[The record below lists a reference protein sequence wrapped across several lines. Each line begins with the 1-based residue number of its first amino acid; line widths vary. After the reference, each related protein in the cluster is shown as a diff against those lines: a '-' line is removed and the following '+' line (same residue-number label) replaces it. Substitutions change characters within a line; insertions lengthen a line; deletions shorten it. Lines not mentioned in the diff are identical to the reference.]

1 MKNPVCSWGLRGL
14 LVATACA
21 ALVCTQSSAADYL
34 EEDAR
39 LSGEQIHVFS
49 DNGQRASVVLG
60 SFRLTVG
67 EITMT
72 GRDAVVWVT
81 DRGPGAV
88 ARRDITVYIEGD
100 AEVVEG
106 DSSTSDSSML
116 VTVRHHGRLTA
127 VGSVSQRSLKDFPL
141 YRRAQAAR
149 QRQEQPADSDERP
162 EGPTRPAPPLIT
174 RPGTEEEPPTRPA
187 GHDEEPTEDAPPPQP
202 QPDPETTPEPERPR
216 PSAPV
221 NFRADSFSMQMVD
234 EDRRVTI
241 ARGNV
246 YLSQGEPDSDLFLE
260 LRSQSAVV
268 FSEQRPAEQVPED
281 SRVPYAPDVQPVPS
295 GEMEEFV
302 TGVYL
307 AGDVVISRG
316 ERMLR
321 GPRAY
326 YDFTTDRALVTDAVF
341 RTIQEQRDIPVYIR
355 AEEARAL
362 SVREMWFRDAKIST
376 CDFETPS
383 YHVGVSTAYVMD
395 TTPYDP
401 RTGEKL
407 AERSYQGRF
416 TNATFNILDVPLLY
430 WPYATG
436 DFQEGHTAL
445 RKAQVGSHGQYG
457 FGVETEWHLFRL
469 LGLVRP
475 DGYSAN
481 LELNWYERGPFIGT
495 DVTYSR
501 DNYSGYSLAYLLD
514 DQDGNDDFG
523 RERKNI
529 EAPDFRGRL
538 LMRHK
543 HLLPRDWQVQAELSY
558 LCDRNFLE
566 AFFPGE
572 FYAGKEQETLLYAQ
586 KQRDN
591 WAVTGLLKARLNDFL
606 TQTESLPDVAFHW
619 IGQPLLKDRL
629 TFFHESRLGR
639 LRYRPDEDLGADSSD
654 LLVRADT
661 RNELDLPLKAGPVN
675 IVPYIVG
682 RATWWEDS
690 PSGND
695 ECRLYGQVGA
705 RANTHLYRVFDSVG
719 SRLWNLNRLRHV
731 VTPEAGVFFSDTNGV
746 SPQDLWPMDPGIEQ
760 RIDRTHGVLV
770 GVRQRLQTK
779 RGPEGE
785 QQTVDWMRL
794 NVMAGFFDN
803 APGGI
808 PANGRYFASRPEY
821 SVARNHVNADYT
833 WHISDSTT
841 FLADSNYDLDDGEFG
856 RVSAALAV
864 VRDPRLRYY
873 AGIRHVDDL
882 DSTIGSVGARYRISR
897 KYTISAFQQYDFEF
911 DGGRNM
917 STSFTL
923 TRKLPRWY
931 AATTFTY
938 DERTGDVAFYLT
950 LWPEG
955 VPEFRV
961 GSGRMSL
968 LGTSDMN

>member
-1 MKNPVCSWGLRGL
+1 
-14 LVATACA
+14 
-21 ALVCTQSSAADYL
+21 
-34 EEDAR
+34 
-39 LSGEQIHVFS
+39 
-49 DNGQRASVVLG
+49 
-60 SFRLTVG
+60 
-67 EITMT
+67 
-72 GRDAVVWVT
+72 
-81 DRGPGAV
+81 
-88 ARRDITVYIEGD
+88 YIEGE
-100 AEVVEG
+100 AKVIEG

-116 VTVRHHGRLTA
+116 VTVQHHGRLTA

-141 YRRAQAAR
+141 YRRANAAR
-149 QRQEQPADSDERP
+149 DRQGQQPEEPARPERP
-162 EGPTRPAPPLIT
+162 ARPAPPLVT
-174 RPGTEEEPPTRPA
+174 QPGVTEQPDTRPA
-187 GHDEEPTEDAPPPQP
+187 RPETEDDETQQP
-202 QPDPETTPEPERPR
+202 QPPTQPEEPVEVERPR

-221 NFRADSFSMQMVD
+221 NFRADSFSMQMTD
-234 EDRRVTI
+234 ENRRVTI

-246 YLSQGEPDSDLFLE
+246 YLSQGQTDSDLFLE

-268 FSEQRPAEQVPED
+268 FSEQRPVEQQQRD
-281 SRVPYAPDVQPVPS
+281 SRVPYSPDLQPIAD
-295 GEMEEFV
+295 GDTEEVV

-341 RTIQEQRDIPVYIR
+341 RIIQEQRDIPVYIR
-355 AEEARAL
+355 ADEARAL
-362 SVREMWFRDAKIST
+362 SVRETWFRDAKVST

-383 YHVGVSTAYVMD
+383 YHVGVSTAYLMD

-407 AERSYQGRF
+407 AERSYYGRF
-416 TNATFNILDVPLLY
+416 TNATFNVLDVPLLY

-475 DGYSAN
+475 EGYNAE
-481 LELNWYERGPFIGT
+481 LELNWYDRGPFIGT
-495 DVTYSR
+495 DISYSR

-523 RERKNI
+523 RERENV
-529 EAPDFRGRL
+529 EAPGFRGRL

-572 FYAGKEQETLLYAQ
+572 FYAGKEQETLLYAK
-586 KQRDN
+586 KQREN
-591 WAVTGLLKARLNDFL
+591 WAVTGLLKARINNFL
-606 TQTESLPDVAFHW
+606 TQTESLPEVGFHW
-619 IGQPLLKDRL
+619 IGEPLLDDKL

-639 LRYRPDEDLGADSSD
+639 KRYRPDDDLSADSSD
-654 LLVRADT
+654 LHVRADT

-675 IVPYIVG
+675 LTPYVVG

-690 PSGND
+690 PSGNS
-695 ECRLYGQVGA
+695 ECRLYGQTGA
-705 RANTHLYRVFDSVG
+705 RANTHLYRIFNSVH
-719 SRLWNLNRLRHV
+719 SRLWNLNRLRHI
-731 VTPEAGVFFSDTNGV
+731 VTPEAAVFFSDSGGV
-746 SPQDLWPMDPGIEQ
+746 SPQDVWPMEPGIEQ
-760 RIDRTHGVLV
+760 RINRTHGFQAGL
-770 GVRQRLQTK
+770 RQRLQTK
-779 RGPEGE
+779 RGSGNE
-785 QQTVDWMRL
+785 QHTVDWMRL
-794 NVMAGFFDN
+794 NVMAGFYDN

-808 PANGRYFASRPEY
+808 PSNGRYFTSRPEY

-833 WHISDSTT
+833 WHISDATT
-841 FLADSNYDLDDGEFG
+841 FLADTNYDLDDGEFG
-856 RVSAALAV
+856 RVSAGLAV
-864 VRDPRLRYY
+864 VRNPRLRYY
-873 AGIRHVDDL
+873 AGVRHVNDL
-882 DSTIGSVGARYRISR
+882 DSTIGSFGARYKLSE
-897 KYTISAFQQYDFEF
+897 KYTVSAFQQYDFEF

-917 STSFTL
+917 STSITL
-923 TRKLPRWY
+923 TRKLPRWH
-931 AATTFTY
+931 AGTTFSY
-938 DERTGDVAFYLT
+938 DERTGDVSFYLT

-955 VPEFRV
+955 IPEFRV

-968 LGTSDMN
+968 LGASDMN